1 MPVGVYTILLER
13 KICVVGRFVSAMS
26 FSKTSTADESALL
39 GRGGDTSVAKL
50 SESDASSPAI
60 AFGT

>member
-1 MPVGVYTILLER
+1 M
-13 KICVVGRFVSAMS
+13 SAMS